1 MDQEKIWQYHQD
13 PEKSTSFDSN
23 RGRLRYVAT
32 KILAH
37 ESVLNIGVGNA
48 YLEEQLIQRGISVST
63 LDPDEEAIAR
73 LRKYFKVSENNEKV
87 GYSQEI
93 PFGDQTFD
101 VVVMSEVL
109 EHLNNDILART
120 LEEVSRVLRD
130 GGRFLGTVPANE
142 NLASSETICPA
153 CGNQFHRWGHEQSFN
168 KKRLEKILGSVF
180 PDVWVRAVF
189 LAAPDE
195 LNLKGKIVWF
205 LKKIQNLLGLQS
217 SNDRFFF
224 ECRSHKE
231 VGIA

>member
-23 RGRLRYVAT
+23 RGRLRYVAA

-37 ESVLNIGVGNA
+37 ENVLNIGVGNA
-48 YLEEQLIQRGISVST
+48 YLEEQLIQRGVSVST

-73 LRKYFKVSENNEKV
+73 LQKNLKVTANNAKV

-109 EHLNNDILART
+109 EHLNDDILTRT
-120 LEEVSRVLRD
+120 LGEVSRVLRD

-168 KKRLEKILGSVF
+168 KKRLEEILKSIF
-180 PDVWVRAVF
+180 PVVVVKAKF
-189 LAAPDE
+189 LVATEE
-195 LNLKGKIVWF
+195 LNIKGKISWL

-217 SNDRFFF
+217 SSDHFFF
-224 ECRSHKE
+224 ECKSHKE
-231 VGIA
+231 VGTS